1 MVLKG
6 VYTAIVTPFKDG
18 LVDEASFKNLMDL
31 QLKAGIDGLVPCGS
45 TGEAATLDYE
55 EHIRVIE
62 ITVRHVNG
70 RVPVVAG
77 TGSNS
82 TREAIELTEAAK
94 KVGADMC
101 LLAAPYYNKPTQE
114 GLYQHFKKIAEEVD
128 IPVVLYNVP
137 GRTGVNIAPET
148 VYRLSQVKNIIGIK
162 EASGSLTQVS
172 DIYRLTKG
180 MFTIM
185 SGDDNLFLPMMS
197 VGAKGVISVA
207 SNIIPEKMI
216 ELYRAFLVEKDIQK
230 AIDVHTELM
239 PLMQAMFIETNP
251 IPVKAA
257 LSFMGIIKNELRLP
271 LCPISEKNSE
281 ILKGIVKS
289 YGLIKEQM

>member
-1 MVLKG
+1 MELKG
-6 VYTAIVTPFKDG
+6 VYTAIVTPFREG
-18 LVDEASFKNLMDL
+18 LVDEESFRNLIDI
-31 QLKAGIDGLVPCGS
+31 QLNAGIDGLVPCGS
-45 TGEAATLDYE
+45 TGEAATLDYD

-62 ITVRHVNG
+62 VTVKYVKG
-70 RVPVVAG
+70 KVPVMAG

-82 TREAIELTEAAK
+82 TREAIELTESAK

-101 LLAAPYYNKPTQE
+101 LLTAPYYNKPTQE
-114 GLYQHFKKIAEEVD
+114 GLYQHFKKIAQEVD
-128 IPVVLYNVP
+128 IPIVLYNVP

-148 VYRLSQVKNIIGIK
+148 VYRLSQIDNIIGIK

-207 SNIIPEKMI
+207 SNIIPERMI
-216 ELYRAFLVEKDIQK
+216 ELYRAFILEKNIQK
-230 AIDVHTELM
+230 AIDVHTEIM

-271 LCPISEKNSE
+271 LCPISEKNGQA
-281 ILKGIVKS
+281 LKEIVKA
-289 YGLIKEQM
+289 YGLIKG

>member
-1 MVLKG
+1 MELKG

-18 LVDEASFKNLMDL
+18 LVDEESFKNLIDM
-31 QLKAGIDGLVPCGS
+31 QLKVGIDGLVPCGS

-55 EHIRVIE
+55 EHLKVIE
-62 ITVRHVNG
+62 ITVKHVKG
-70 RVPVVAG
+70 RVPVMGG

-101 LLAAPYYNKPTQE
+101 LLTAPYYNKPTQE
-114 GLYQHFKKIAEEVD
+114 GLYQHFKKIAEDVD
-128 IPVVLYNVP
+128 IPLILYNVP
-137 GRTGVNIAPET
+137 GRTGVNILPET
-148 VYRLSQVKNIIGIK
+148 VYRLSQIKNIIGIK

-172 DIYRLTKG
+172 DIYRLTRG
-180 MFTIM
+180 SFAIM

-207 SNIIPEKMI
+207 SNIIPERMI
-216 ELYRAFLVEKDIQK
+216 ELYKAFLVEKNIQK
-230 AIDVHTELM
+230 ALDIHTELM
-239 PLMQAMFIETNP
+239 PIMQAMFIETNP

-281 ILKGIVKS
+281 ILKGIVKG
-289 YGLIKEQM
+289 YGLIK

>member
-1 MVLKG
+1 MDLKG
-6 VYTAIVTPFKDG
+6 VYTAIVTPFSDG
-18 LVDEASFKNLMDL
+18 KVDEENFKRLIDM
-31 QLKAGIDGLVPCGS
+31 QLNAGINGLVPCGS

-55 EHIRVIE
+55 EHLRVIE
-62 ITVRHVNG
+62 ITVKHVNG
-70 RVPVVAG
+70 RVPVLGG

-82 TREAIELTEAAK
+82 TREAIELTDAAK

-101 LLAAPYYNKPTQE
+101 LLTAPYYNKPTQE

-128 IPVVLYNVP
+128 IPMVLYNVP
-137 GRTGVNIAPET
+137 GRTGVNISPET
-148 VYRLSQVKNIIGIK
+148 VFRLSQIKNIIGIK

-172 DIYRLTKG
+172 DIYRLTEG
-180 MFTIM
+180 RFVIM

-207 SNIIPEKMI
+207 SNIIPERMI
-216 ELYRAFLVEKDIQK
+216 GLYRAFLVEKDIQK
-230 AIDVHTELM
+230 AIDLHTALM

-257 LSFMGIIKNELRLP
+257 LSFMGVIKNELRLP
-271 LCPISEKNSE
+271 LCPISEKNAQTLKE
-281 ILKGIVKS
+281 IIKG
-289 YGLIKEQM
+289 YGLI